1 MLLIRKE
8 TYPMLVGSQT
18 KELNVEIVDKVIRYL
33 QWNTQ
38 SNVNEYCAED
48 KLATQNRD
56 DISM

>member
-1 MLLIRKE
+1 
-8 TYPMLVGSQT
+8 MLVGSQT

-56 DISM
+56 DIRL